1 MICGVQFLRVL
12 VASLLLAVF
21 STTAVAGDT
30 HIVSGADLQ
39 KELVAASRAQQRN
52 LETVQQFVSSEKA
65 QKAIKSAGI
74 DPQQVKTAVS
84 QLNAEELAQLA
95 ARAEKAQADFAAGA
109 LSDRDLILIILGVIV
124 VILIIVAVR

>member
-12 VASLLLAVF
+12 AASLLLAVF
-21 STTAVAGDT
+21 STTAVAGET
-30 HIVSGADLQ
+30 HIVSGSDLQ
-39 KELVAASRAQQRN
+39 NELVAASRVQQRN
-52 LETVQQFVSSEKA
+52 LETVQQFVSSERA

-74 DPQQVKTAVS
+74 DPQEVQTGVS
-84 QLNAEELAQLA
+84 LLSAEELAQLA
-95 ARAEKAQADFAAGA
+95 KRAEKAEADFAAGQ

>member
-12 VASLLLAVF
+12 AASLLLAVF

-52 LETVQQFVSSEKA
+52 LEAVQQFVSSGKA

-74 DPQQVKTAVS
+74 DPQQVKTTVS

-124 VILIIVAVR
+124 LILIIVAVR